1 MHAAV
6 FEATLAIPG
15 AQSLKDKRMVVRSV
29 RERCRSRFNVSVV
42 ESGENDKW
50 QRCRLTFAL
59 AAVSESAAR
68 QGMQNIADFLHGDG
82 RCEVLDI
89 QTLLEE

>member
-6 FEATLAIPG
+6 FSATIAIHG

-29 RERCRSRFNVSVV
+29 KEKCRSRFNVSVV

-50 QRCRLTFAL
+50 QRCEFTFAL
-59 AAVSESAAR
+59 AAVSASAAR
-68 QGMQNIADFLHGDG
+68 QGMQDIVDFLYGDG
-82 RCEVLDI
+82 RFEVI
-89 QTLLEE
+89 EIETLLEE

>member
-1 MHAAV
+1 MHGAV

-29 RERCRSRFNVSVV
+29 KERCRARFNVSVV

-59 AAVSESAAR
+59 AAVSEPEAR
-68 QGMQNIADFLHGDG
+68 QGAQDIADFLYSDG
-82 RCEVLDI
+82 RCEVLEI

>member
-6 FEATLAIPG
+6 FAATLAIPG
-15 AQSLKDKRMVVRSV
+15 AQSLKDKRMVVRSIK
-29 RERCRSRFNVSVV
+29 ERCRSRFNVSVV

-50 QRCRLTFAL
+50 QRCEMTFAL
-59 AAVSESAAR
+59 AAVSATAAR
-68 QGMQNIADFLHGDG
+68 QGMQDIVDFLYGDG
-82 RCEVLDI
+82 RFEVLTI

>member
-6 FEATLAIPG
+6 FEATLLIPG

-29 RERCRSRFNVSVV
+29 KERCRARFNVSVV
-42 ESGENDKW
+42 ESGDNDKW
-50 QRCRLTFAL
+50 QRARITFAL
-59 AAVSESAAR
+59 AAVSESAAK
-68 QGMQNIADFLHGDG
+68 QGLSDITDFLYGDG
-82 RCEVLDI
+82 RFEVLEI